1 MIICRNVFKS
11 YGTKNVLKN
20 LCLEVPDNCIVSIVG
35 LSGCGKTTLLN
46 IISGIL
52 SPDAGEIILNEKN
65 ITNKPGL
72 ISYMMQKD
80 LLFDHLT
87 SLDNAA
93 LPLVIQGQ
101 GKKLARKKVY
111 DLFNLFDLD
120 DIQHLYPHQL
130 SGGMRQRVALLR
142 TYVSSNGTM
151 LLDEP
156 FSALDEN
163 TRVKTRKWFLS
174 IAKKFKLTA
183 LLITHDINE
192 AIELSDEIYVLKE
205 NLGSLIKVDKPFDK
219 NLILS
224 IINLEV

>member
-1 MIICRNVFKS
+1 MIICRNIFKS
-11 YGTKNVLKN
+11 YGVKHVLKN
-20 LCLEVPDNCIVSIVG
+20 LCLEVPENFTVSIVG
-35 LSGCGKTTLLN
+35 RSGCGKTTLLN

-52 SPDAGEIILNEKN
+52 SPDSGDVIFNGEN

-87 SLDNAA
+87 VLENVS

-101 GKKLARKKVY
+101 GKKFARQKVF

-120 DIQHLYPHQL
+120 NIQHLYPHQL
-130 SGGMRQRVALLR
+130 SGGMRQRAALLR
-142 TYVSSNGTM
+142 TYVNSNGTM

-156 FSALDEN
+156 FSSLDES
-163 TRVKTRKWFLS
+163 TRVKIREWFFS
-174 IAKKFKLTA
+174 ITKKFNLTT
-183 LLITHDINE
+183 LLITHDICE
-192 AIELSDEIYVLKE
+192 AIELSDEIYVLTE
-205 NLGSLIKVDKPFDK
+205 SLGSVIKVNKPFDK

-224 IINLEV
+224 MMR